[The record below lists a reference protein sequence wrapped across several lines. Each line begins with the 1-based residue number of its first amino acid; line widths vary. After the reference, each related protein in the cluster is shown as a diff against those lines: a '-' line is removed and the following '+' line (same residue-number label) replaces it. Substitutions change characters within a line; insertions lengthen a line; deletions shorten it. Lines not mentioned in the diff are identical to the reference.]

1 MNRSSNHPDPLVEA
15 VQTTRS
21 FGLQCRATGLVKAY
35 MQMSQQEAGNRNRQL
50 ENEASTCRWTFNP
63 VPGPTRDD
71 LGALRIGGWLAYL
84 EGHAKRERTRLR
96 DGRG

>member
-50 ENEASTCRWTFNP
+50 ENEASTCRWVFNP
-63 VPGPTRDD
+63 VTGRIPDD
-71 LGALRIGGWLAYL
+71 IGALRIGGRLAYL
-84 EGHAKRERTRLR
+84 EGHAERERTRLG